1 MARHASGVEHLDEA
15 RALMLQA
22 ATADGLRT
30 AQAVLLP
37 LVLGLSL
44 EQTALAIGRST
55 SAVCAMRIRFC
66 RIAEGVAEPPRSKR
80 DLRNRAHATL
90 EQEQRLVSAV
100 CGRSRHAGTT
110 LVPRLKE
117 AMEAKFGQTVAL
129 SSVYRLLQRHGWR
142 HVSPDADA
150 ATLPIGAKER
160 RAKSRVHWEKE

>member
-15 RALMLQA
+15 RALMQQA
-22 ATADGLRT
+22 KTADELRT

-55 SAVCAMRIRFC
+55 SAACAMRMRFC

-90 EQEQRLVSAV
+90 EQEQRMLNAV
-100 CGRSRHAGTT
+100 CGRSRQAGAT

-117 AMEAKFGQTVAL
+117 AMELQFGQTVAL

-142 HVSPDADA
+142 RISPEARA
-150 ATLPIGAKER
+150 AALPDGAKER
-160 RAKSRVHWEKE
+160 RAKPRAHWEKE

>member
-15 RALMLQA
+15 RTLLQQA
-22 ATADGLRT
+22 KTADQLRT

-55 SAVCAMRIRFC
+55 SAACAMRMRFC

-90 EQEQRLVSAV
+90 EEERRLLSAV
-100 CGRSRHAGTT
+100 CGRSRQAGAT

-117 AMEAKFGQTVAL
+117 VMEAQFGQSVAL
-129 SSVYRLLQRHGWR
+129 SSVYRLLQRHGWHR
-142 HVSPDADA
+142 ISPEANTA
-150 ATLPIGAKER
+150 ALPAGAKER
-160 RAKSRVHWEKE
+160 RAKPRSHWEKE

>member
-15 RALMLQA
+15 RALMQQA
-22 ATADGLRT
+22 KTADELRT

-55 SAVCAMRIRFC
+55 SAVCTMRMRFC
-66 RIAEGVAEPPRSKR
+66 RIAEGVAEPPRSKH

-90 EQEQRLVSAV
+90 EQEHRLLVSV
-100 CGRSRHAGTT
+100 CGRSSHAGPM
-110 LVPRLKE
+110 LVPRLKD
-117 AMEAKFGQTVAL
+117 AMEAQFGQTVAL

-142 HVSPDADA
+142 RVSPEAGPA
-150 ATLPIGAKER
+150 ALPAGAKER
-160 RAKSRVHWEKE
+160 RAKPHAHWEKE